1 VKLAESDPPLPS
13 FTTNVT
19 LYGAAP
25 GNVTWRITLVAEV
38 PLTNVPLGTVQ
49 LNVNESPS
57 GSVEAEHFRGLL
69 TS

>member
-13 FTTNVT
+13 LTTNVN

-25 GNVTWRITLVAEV
+25 GNVTRGIALVAED
-38 PLTNVPLGTVQ
+38 PLTNVPPGTVQ

-69 TS
+69 T

>member
-1 VKLAESDPPLPS
+1 MKLAESDPPLPS

-49 LNVNESPS
+49 LNTNESPS
-57 GSVEAEHFRGLL
+57 GSVEAEHFRGVLA
-69 TS
+69 S

>member
-1 VKLAESDPPLPS
+1 MKLAESDPPLPS
-13 FTTNVT
+13 LTTNVT

-25 GNVTWRITLVAEV
+25 GNVTWGTTLVAED

-49 LNVNESPS
+49 LSVNESPS

-69 TS
+69 T

>member
-1 VKLAESDPPLPS
+1 MAS

-19 LYGAAP
+19 VYGAAP
-25 GNVTWRITLVAEV
+25 ENVTWGITLVAEV

>member
-1 VKLAESDPPLPS
+1 
-13 FTTNVT
+13 
-19 LYGAAP
+19 
-25 GNVTWRITLVAEV
+25 VTWGTTLVAED

-69 TS
+69 T

>member
-1 VKLAESDPPLPS
+1 MKLAESDPPLPS
-13 FTTNVT
+13 LTTNVT

-25 GNVTWRITLVAEV
+25 GNVTWGIALVAED
-38 PLTNVPLGTVQ
+38 PLTNVPPGTVQ

-69 TS
+69 T